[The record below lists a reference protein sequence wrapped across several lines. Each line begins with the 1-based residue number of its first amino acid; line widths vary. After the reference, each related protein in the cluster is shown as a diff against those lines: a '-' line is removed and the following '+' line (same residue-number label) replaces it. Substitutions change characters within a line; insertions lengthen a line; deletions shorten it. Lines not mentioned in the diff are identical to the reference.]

1 VAMPAGRPQKNDLNI
16 IIKDL
21 QVNILSVKNDSFGN
35 EVIYLKPV
43 DANTKTKLKQI
54 MSIYEANKDGDV
66 KFPLF
71 ISDNGIDIILKA
83 KTKFINYQ
91 PEVLTLDKRTY
102 TADLLFSHYSMNSK
116 DNGSTITGYYLKIPS
131 IELSKTQV
139 I

>member
-1 VAMPAGRPQKNDLNI
+1 MNL
-16 IIKDL
+16 
-21 QVNILSVKNDSFGN
+21 LSVRSESFGN

-43 DANTKTKLKQI
+43 DANTKTKMKQF
-54 MSIYEANKDGDV
+54 MSIFEAHKDGDV

-71 ISDNGIDIILKA
+71 ISDNGVDIILKA

-102 TADLLFSHYSMNSK
+102 TADLLLSHYSMVK
-116 DNGSTITGYYLKIPS
+116 PDGTITGYYLKIPS